1 MSDKK
6 DYIIPL
12 LIGIVGQNRVGKDT
26 LSNYLVNRHQF
37 TQYSLAQPIKDV
49 ARILFDFNDEQLE
62 GNAKETID
70 DEWGI
75 SPRQFFQQFGTEIMQ
90 KNIYQ
95 YLPGLKQKIP
105 LKTFWIAK
113 TIKKIKKDR
122 DNKIN
127 KHVISD
133 VRFLHEA
140 KQILEMGGYLIK
152 IERPSKEEIL
162 ESNDFNDMI
171 SMCQIEDETH
181 LRETIHHESQT
192 QVNDIEDTNIYCKII
207 NKGTLKEFETKIQ
220 KEITKIL
227 SHHEELND
235 DLIA

>member
-1 MSDKK
+1 MTETKN
-6 DYIIPL
+6 YVIPL
-12 LIGIVGQNRVGKDT
+12 LIGIVGKNRVGKDT
-26 LSNYLVNRHQF
+26 LSNYLVNHYQF

-62 GNAKETID
+62 GNDKEKID
-70 DEWGI
+70 EEWGI

-90 KNIYQ
+90 KNIYKF
-95 YLPGLKQKIP
+95 LPALKKKIP

-113 TIKKIKKDR
+113 TIKKIQKDR

-140 KQILEMGGYLIK
+140 KQILELGGYLIK
-152 IERPSKEEIL
+152 IERPSEQEIKEN
-162 ESNDFNDMI
+162 NDFNDMI
-171 SMCQIEDETH
+171 RMCQIEDEEH
-181 LRETIHHESQT
+181 LRETLHHESQT
-192 QVNDIEDTNIYCKII
+192 QVNDISDKNIYCKII

-220 KEITKIL
+220 KEINKIL
-227 SHHEELND
+227 LHHEELND

>member
-6 DYIIPL
+6 DYVIPL
-12 LIGIVGQNRVGKDT
+12 LIGIVGKNRVGKDT
-26 LSNYLVNRHQF
+26 LSNYLVNHHQF

-49 ARILFDFNDEQLE
+49 ARILFDFNEEQLE
-62 GNAKETID
+62 GNDKEKID
-70 DEWGI
+70 KEWGI

-90 KNIYQ
+90 KNIYK

-122 DNKIN
+122 DHKIN

-162 ESNDFNDMI
+162 ENNDFNDMI
-171 SMCQIEDETH
+171 RMCQIEDEGN
-181 LRETIHHESQT
+181 LRETLHHESQT
-192 QVNDIEDTNIYCKII
+192 QVNDISDKNIYCKII
-207 NKGTLKEFETKIQ
+207 NKGTLKEFENKIQ

-227 SHHEELND
+227 LHHEELND

>member
-1 MSDKK
+1 MTEKK
-6 DYIIPL
+6 NYVIPL
-12 LIGIVGQNRVGKDT
+12 LIGIVGKNRVGKDT
-26 LSNYLVNRHQF
+26 LSNYLVSQHQF

-49 ARILFDFNDEQLE
+49 ARILFDFNEEQLE
-62 GNAKETID
+62 GNDKEKID
-70 DEWGI
+70 EGWGI

-113 TIKKIKKDR
+113 TIKKIQKDR

-140 KQILEMGGYLIK
+140 KQILELGGYLIK

-162 ESNDFNDMI
+162 ENNDFNDMI
-171 SMCQIEDETH
+171 SMCQIEDEEY
-181 LRETIHHESQT
+181 LRDTLHHESQT
-192 QVNDIEDTNIYCKII
+192 QVNDISDKNIYCKII
-207 NKGTLKEFETKIQ
+207 NKGTLKEFENKIQ

>member
-1 MSDKK
+1 MSEKN

-26 LSNYLVNRHQF
+26 LSNYLVNNHQF

-49 ARILFDFNDEQLE
+49 ARILFNFNDEQLE
-62 GNAKETID
+62 GNAKDKID

-90 KNIYQ
+90 KNIYN
-95 YLPGLKQKIP
+95 YLPGLKTKIP

-113 TIKKIKKDR
+113 TINKIKKDR
-122 DNKIN
+122 KNKKI
-127 KHVISD
+127 KHVIAD

-152 IERPSKEEIL
+152 IERPTQTEIINL
-162 ESNDFNDMI
+162 NYFNDVVRI
-171 SMCQIEDETH
+171 CPIEDETH
-181 LRETIHHESQT
+181 LRETLHHESQT

-207 NKGTLKEFETKIQ
+207 NKGTLKEFEIKIE

>member
-1 MSDKK
+1 MSDQSN
-6 DYIIPL
+6 YSYPL

-26 LSNYLVNRHQF
+26 LSNYLVSQHQF

-49 ARILFDFNDEQLE
+49 ARILFDFNEEQLE
-62 GNAKETID
+62 GNDKEKID
-70 DEWGI
+70 EEWGI

-95 YLPGLKQKIP
+95 FLPGLKQKIP
-105 LKTFWIAK
+105 LKTFWITK

-162 ESNDFNDMI
+162 ENNDFNDMI
-171 SMCQIEDETH
+171 SMCQIEDEEH
-181 LRETIHHESQT
+181 LRETLHHESQT
-192 QVNDIEDTNIYCKII
+192 QVNDISDQNIYCKII
-207 NKGTLKEFETKIQ
+207 NKGTLKEFQINIE

>member
-1 MSDKK
+1 MSETNNNI
-6 DYIIPL
+6 YPL

-26 LSNYLVNRHQF
+26 LSQYLINHYQF

-49 ARILFDFNDEQLE
+49 ARILFDFNEDQLE
-62 GNAKETID
+62 GNSKEKID
-70 DEWGI
+70 ERWGI

-90 KNIYQ
+90 KKIYK
-95 YLPGLKQKIP
+95 YLPGLKNKIP

-122 DNKIN
+122 MNNIN

-152 IERPSKEEIL
+152 IERPSKQEIK
-162 ESNDFNDMI
+162 ENDYFNEI
-171 SMCQIEDETH
+171 TSMCQVADEEH
-181 LRETIHHESQT
+181 LRETLHHESQT
-192 QVNDIEDTNIYCKII
+192 QVNDIPNNTIYCKII
-207 NKGTLKEFETKIQ
+207 NKGTLKEFENKIE
-220 KEITKIL
+220 KEIKI
-227 SHHEELND
+227 
-235 DLIA
+235 

>member
-6 DYIIPL
+6 DYVIPL
-12 LIGIVGQNRVGKDT
+12 LIGIVGKNRVGKDT
-26 LSNYLVNRHQF
+26 LSNYLVNHHQF

-49 ARILFDFNDEQLE
+49 ARILFDFNEEQLE
-62 GNAKETID
+62 GNDKEKID
-70 DEWGI
+70 EEWGI

-90 KNIYQ
+90 KNIYK
-95 YLPGLKQKIP
+95 YLPSLKQKIP

-113 TIKKIKKDR
+113 TIKKIQKDR

-152 IERPSKEEIL
+152 IERPSKKEIL
-162 ESNDFNDMI
+162 ENNDFNDMI
-171 SMCQIEDETH
+171 KMCQIEDEEH
-181 LRETIHHESQT
+181 LRETLHHESQT
-192 QVNDIEDTNIYCKII
+192 QVNDISDKNIYCKII

-227 SHHEELND
+227 LHHEELND